1 MKKLI
6 SDYEDE
12 KVDALIRKAVKE
24 EAENINAPDR
34 IKEEIDEKIGR
45 NHIMSK
51 NVNRHLHIGRNY
63 LACNHHCN
71 FSNCNREK
79 GSAKWRSFQSN
90 IY

>member
-1 MKKLI
+1 MCHFFTLKYNSVENKGDTMKKLI

-51 NVNRHLHIGRNY
+51 NVNN
-63 LACNHHCN
+63 
-71 FSNCNREK
+71 
-79 GSAKWRSFQSN
+79 
-90 IY
+90 

>member
-34 IKEEIDEKIGR
+34 IKEEIDEKIASC
-45 NHIMSK
+45 IIQSVESK
-51 NVNRHLHIGRNY
+51 
-63 LACNHHCN
+63 
-71 FSNCNREK
+71 
-79 GSAKWRSFQSN
+79 
-90 IY
+90 

>member
-51 NVNRHLHIGRNY
+51 NVNKKMRKSLKCTKM
-63 LACNHHCN
+63 L
-71 FSNCNREK
+71 
-79 GSAKWRSFQSN
+79 FQWFM
-90 IY
+90 

>member
-34 IKEEIDEKIGR
+34 IKEENEKEIP
-45 NHIMSK
+45 
-51 NVNRHLHIGRNY
+51 
-63 LACNHHCN
+63 
-71 FSNCNREK
+71 
-79 GSAKWRSFQSN
+79 
-90 IY
+90 

>member
-45 NHIMSK
+45 PGYFFGAFIPFLIFHKTGRINLTSTQC
-51 NVNRHLHIGRNY
+51 NVLRKRIGIAIGIHRK
-63 LACNHHCN
+63 
-71 FSNCNREK
+71 R
-79 GSAKWRSFQSN
+79 
-90 IY
+90 IV

>member
-34 IKEEIDEKIGR
+34 IKPELFTEQ
-45 NHIMSK
+45 
-51 NVNRHLHIGRNY
+51 Y
-63 LACNHHCN
+63 LN
-71 FSNCNREK
+71 
-79 GSAKWRSFQSN
+79 W
-90 IY
+90 